1 MSNKEVHIEAI
12 ELLKK
17 LIETQSFSK
26 EEDNAALVIRDYFK
40 SKDIAFYTHLNNTWA
55 VNKHF
60 DIQKPTLLL
69 NSHIDTVKPSGAWT
83 CNPFK
88 ACLSDDKLTGLGSND
103 AGAALVSLIAT
114 FVHFYNENLPL
125 NILMAA
131 TAEEE
136 ISGVNG
142 IASILDK
149 IKIDFAIVGEPTEMK
164 VAVSERGLMVIDA
177 VVYGK
182 SGHAARNEGINSIY
196 LAMEDIQWIKNY
208 QFDRISSELGPI
220 KMTVT
225 LIEAGKQH
233 NVVPAICNY
242 TIDIRTIGEYTYEEI
257 IEIISKNVHAELK
270 PRSLRLKPSL
280 IDSNHPLVK
289 TAENLNIER
298 FGSATLSDQALLNI
312 PSIKMGPGVSER
324 SHTPDEYILIS
335 EIEQGIETYIKF
347 IAQLRHYYE

>member
-1 MSNKEVHIEAI
+1 MSIKESHTEAI
-12 ELLKK
+12 DLLKK

-26 EEDNAALVIRDYFK
+26 EEDAAAQIIRDFFQKKNITYN
-40 SKDIAFYTHLNNTWA
+40 THLNNTWA

-60 DIQKPTLLL
+60 DTQKPTLLL

-83 CNPFK
+83 YNPFE
-88 ACLSDDKLTGLGSND
+88 ACSIDDKLVGLGSND

-114 FVHFYNENLPL
+114 FVHFYNEKLPF

-136 ISGVNG
+136 ISGANG

-149 IKIDFAIVGEPTEMK
+149 IKIDFSIVGEPTEMK
-164 VAVSERGLMVIDA
+164 AAISERGLMVIDA
-177 VVYGK
+177 VVHGK
-182 SGHAARNEGINSIY
+182 AGHAARNEGINSIY
-196 LAMEDIQWIKNY
+196 LAMEDVQWIKNY
-208 QFDRISSELGPI
+208 QFDKTSSELGPI

-225 LIEAGKQH
+225 VIEAGKQH

-289 TAENLNIER
+289 AAESLNIKR
-298 FGSATLSDQALLNI
+298 FGSATLSDQALLDI

-324 SHTPDEYILIS
+324 SHTADEYILIS

-347 IAQLRHYYE
+347 IAQLKHFYE